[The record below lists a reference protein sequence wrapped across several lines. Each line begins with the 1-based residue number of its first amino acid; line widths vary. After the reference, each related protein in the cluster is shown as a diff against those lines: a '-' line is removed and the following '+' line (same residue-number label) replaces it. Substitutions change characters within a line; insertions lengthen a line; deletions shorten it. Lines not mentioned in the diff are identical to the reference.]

1 MDTITITRNGR
12 TVALAG
18 RDRFWLATHIQ
29 ALPDHHPDRHHVCFM
44 AVYARDVLTGDMPG
58 PYSDT
63 DADHFAHLATTA
75 GSCDRVSA
83 LASAPDRHRHTAT
96 RHRRRP
102 APASMPPL
110 PDRRARSRRCRS

>member
-58 PYSDT
+58 PYT
-63 DADHFAHLATTA
+63 DADAEHFARLATNA
-75 GSCDRVSA
+75 GACDAVSA
-83 LASAPDRHRHTAT
+83 LASAPHSHSAGRR
-96 RHRRRP
+96 RRRP
-102 APASMPPL
+102 ACPL
-110 PDRRARSRRCRS
+110 PGRAARRRRSR